1 MPIPITA
8 CRDDRPV
15 RFQSDRVLI
24 ACRDGHDIRPVAH
37 IALPRTIP
45 ACRDD
50 RPVRFQSDRVSFA
63 CRDFSFMQIPIAN
76 LIAALERIL
85 IPNSR
90 CKHLCRS
97 LTVLFHK
104 QSFALLVLQL
114 FSLRCRVAVISSRLI
129 CRYRSVVVTR
139 RKHRFALLV
148 LCFFGFGCRVAVIS
162 SRLIRRYRAV
172 VVVSRQQAFS
182 FLVLQLFD
190 LCCRVAVISSRLECR
205 NGFVILPVLHHL
217 DRSII
222 PIAQK
227 NSPRRNRNRRN
238 RHNRNYRND
247 FVSFSSGLFGCLII
261 QPFLSK
267 PFTFIR
273 LFPAVL
279 VITQSLKV
287 MLDFSIIEL
296 RFCAAHSV
304 ATILIFDFKL
314 LIPLLKLLIPL
325 LNRALLHFRRFCV
338 RLVKRLR
345 QLLLRLAD
353 ILRLLRLSVLQP
365 LVQFGVQRR
374 HRRIIP
380 RLYLALRK
388 LHRTDK
394 ILTLALLPHPIQIL
408 FCIVHIGSIRL
419 FFRIKLRN
427 FNAVQIPL
435 NRVLLHR
442 HRDMLLLFIRYVERQ
457 RNRLKGLL
465 CKCFRPAFHAVLLF
479 SCQELAHIRF
489 GVLCVAVQHA
499 VKKLIGFFPVAVGER
514 HIAALEQRRRVG
526 FAADR
531 NILLH
536 HLLNN
541 LRHIDARAL
550 RLALLLFAADDLFN
564 AAQQILH
571 RADLAH
577 ILRLKPRKLLGH
589 VICVDILV
597 AGNQRLFL
605 PRRNQRKITAPFVLD
620 PDGVVIFVIR
630 ADGEHDLRA
639 VERREDIWLIFLTEF
654 ILQRNACKKYA
665 VALFGQRV
673 IDILCQ
679 NAVKRAA
686 SVFVG
691 FLVADKD
698 VVRLL
703 FAGDLDNPL
712 AQLLDLLRLVAVD
725 LTRHSVGVFARLIK
739 VVILHHAVKRRA
751 MAGRDF
757 FARLGVIHILDA
769 IFAQHKPPIGFR
781 LGRELRDDAFVNA
794 RRFIKLAAET
804 QAVCPRKKRH
814 LLLVI
819 RGRDGLPAAAVFALH
834 HVALGYIRQ
843 IAAAH
848 LALENRHL
856 YILRIPKCY
865 Q

>member
-1 MPIPITA
+1 MYN
-8 CRDDRPV
+8 
-15 RFQSDRVLI
+15 RFCIQKL
-24 ACRDGHDIRPVAH
+24 
-37 IALPRTIP
+37 
-45 ACRDD
+45 
-50 RPVRFQSDRVSFA
+50 
-63 CRDFSFMQIPIAN
+63 
-76 LIAALERIL
+76 
-85 IPNSR
+85 
-90 CKHLCRS
+90 
-97 LTVLFHK
+97 
-104 QSFALLVLQL
+104 
-114 FSLRCRVAVISSRLI
+114 
-129 CRYRSVVVTR
+129 
-139 RKHRFALLV
+139 
-148 LCFFGFGCRVAVIS
+148 
-162 SRLIRRYRAV
+162 
-172 VVVSRQQAFS
+172 
-182 FLVLQLFD
+182 
-190 LCCRVAVISSRLECR
+190 R
-205 NGFVILPVLHHL
+205 NG
-217 DRSII
+217 
-222 PIAQK
+222 
-227 NSPRRNRNRRN
+227 
-238 RHNRNYRND
+238 
-247 FVSFSSGLFGCLII
+247 
-261 QPFLSK
+261 
-267 PFTFIR
+267 
-273 LFPAVL
+273 
-279 VITQSLKV
+279 
-287 MLDFSIIEL
+287 
-296 RFCAAHSV
+296 
-304 ATILIFDFKL
+304 
-314 LIPLLKLLIPL
+314 IPLNHISDML
-325 LNRALLHFRRFCV
+325 F
-338 RLVKRLR
+338 
-345 QLLLRLAD
+345 LLLR
-353 ILRLLRLSVLQP
+353 
-365 LVQFGVQRR
+365 QF
-374 HRRIIP
+374 
-380 RLYLALRK
+380 K
-388 LHRTDK
+388 
-394 ILTLALLPHPIQIL
+394 
-408 FCIVHIGSIRL
+408 
-419 FFRIKLRN
+419 
-427 FNAVQIPL
+427 
-435 NRVLLHR
+435 
-442 HRDMLLLFIRYVERQ
+442 RQ
-457 RNRLKGLL
+457 CNWLKGLL
-465 CKCFRPAFHAVLLF
+465 CKCFCPFFKAGF
-479 SCQELAHIRF
+479 SFFCQELAHIRF
-489 GVLCVAVQHA
+489 GVLRVAIQHA

-514 HIAALEQRRRVG
+514 HIAALEQRRRVR

-691 FLVADKD
+691 FLVADKN
-698 VVRLL
+698 VVGLL

-712 AQLLDLLRLVAVD
+712 AQLLDLLRLVAVN
-725 LTRHSVGVFARLIK
+725 LARHSVGVFARLIE

-757 FARLGVIHILDA
+757 FARRRIIHILDA
-769 IFAQHKPPIGFR
+769 IFAQHKPLIG
-781 LGRELRDDAFVNA
+781 LCLSRELRDDTFVNA

-819 RGRDGLPAAAVFALH
+819 RCRDGLPAAAVFALH

-848 LALENRHL
+848 LAFENRHCISSTL
-856 YILRIPKCY
+856 FRNATNKTLPIPALFNKTSISFCVVFFNDRRVLKSSNIEFRSLL
-865 Q
+865 

>member
-1 MPIPITA
+1 M
-8 CRDDRPV
+8 
-15 RFQSDRVLI
+15 L
-24 ACRDGHDIRPVAH
+24 
-37 IALPRTIP
+37 
-45 ACRDD
+45 
-50 RPVRFQSDRVSFA
+50 
-63 CRDFSFMQIPIAN
+63 
-76 LIAALERIL
+76 
-85 IPNSR
+85 
-90 CKHLCRS
+90 
-97 LTVLFHK
+97 
-104 QSFALLVLQL
+104 
-114 FSLRCRVAVISSRLI
+114 
-129 CRYRSVVVTR
+129 
-139 RKHRFALLV
+139 
-148 LCFFGFGCRVAVIS
+148 
-162 SRLIRRYRAV
+162 
-172 VVVSRQQAFS
+172 
-182 FLVLQLFD
+182 
-190 LCCRVAVISSRLECR
+190 
-205 NGFVILPVLHHL
+205 
-217 DRSII
+217 
-222 PIAQK
+222 
-227 NSPRRNRNRRN
+227 
-238 RHNRNYRND
+238 
-247 FVSFSSGLFGCLII
+247 
-261 QPFLSK
+261 
-267 PFTFIR
+267 R

-279 VITQSLKV
+279 VIAQCLEP
-287 MLDFSIIEL
+287 MPNFRILILRIRPIHSI
-296 RFCAAHSV
+296 
-304 ATILIFDFKL
+304 ATILIFGF
-314 LIPLLKLLIPL
+314 KLLIPL

-338 RLVKRLR
+338 RLVKRLL

-365 LVQFGVQRR
+365 LVQFGVQRS

-394 ILTLALLPHPIQIL
+394 ILILAILPHPIQII
-408 FCIVHIGSIRL
+408 FFIVHIGSIRL

-427 FNAVQIPL
+427 YIAVQIAL
-435 NRVLLHR
+435 NRVLPHR
-442 HRDMLLLFIRYVERQ
+442 HHDMLLLFIRQVERQ
-457 RNRLKGLL
+457 HIRLKGLFAVRF
-465 CKCFRPAFHAVLLF
+465 CPAFHAVLLF
-479 SCQELAHIRF
+479 SGQELAHIRF
-489 GVLCVAVQHA
+489 GVFRVAIQHA
-499 VKKLIGFFPVAVGER
+499 VKKLIGFFPIAVGER

-541 LRHIDARAL
+541 LLHIDARAL
-550 RLALLLFAADDLFN
+550 QLAFFLFAADDLFN

-589 VICVDILV
+589 VVCVDILV

-620 PDGVVIFVIR
+620 PDGVVILVIR

-639 VERREDIWLIFLTEF
+639 VERREDIRLIFLTEF
-654 ILQRNACKKYA
+654 ILQRNARKKHA

-673 IDILCQ
+673 IDILRQ
-679 NAVKRAA
+679 NAVKRSA

-725 LTRHSVGVFARLIK
+725 LARHSVGVFARLIE

-751 MAGRDF
+751 MAGRNF
-757 FARLGVIHILDA
+757 FARLGIVHILDA
-769 IFAQHKPPIGFR
+769 VFAQHKSPIGLR
-781 LGRELRDDAFVNA
+781 LGWELRDDALVNT
-794 RRFIKLAAET
+794 RRLVKFAAET
-804 QAVCPRKKRH
+804 QTIRPREKRH

-819 RGRDGLPAAAVFALH
+819 RRRDGLPAPAVFAFH

-848 LALENRHL
+848 LALENRHCISSTL
-856 YILRIPKCY
+856 FQNATNKTLPIPALFNKTSISFCMVFFNDRRVLKTSNIECNSML
-865 Q
+865 

>member
-1 MPIPITA
+1 M
-8 CRDDRPV
+8 
-15 RFQSDRVLI
+15 SI

-37 IALPRTIP
+37 VASPLIIP

-50 RPVRFQSDRVSFA
+50 RPVRFQSDRVRTACRDGHDIRPVAHIALLILIIACRDDRPVRFQSDRVKTA
-63 CRDFSFMQIPIAN
+63 CRDFSFGQIPITN

-85 IPNSR
+85 IPDTR
-90 CKHLCRS
+90 CKRLCRS

-104 QSFALLVLQL
+104 QSFALLVL
-114 FSLRCRVAVISSRLI
+114 
-129 CRYRSVVVTR
+129 
-139 RKHRFALLV
+139 
-148 LCFFGFGCRVAVIS
+148 
-162 SRLIRRYRAV
+162 
-172 VVVSRQQAFS
+172 
-182 FLVLQLFD
+182 LVLQLFD

-205 NGFVILPVLHHL
+205 NGFVILLVLRHL
-217 DRSII
+217 DRRSILN
-222 PIAQK
+222 ARSNHHNHQFS
-227 NSPRRNRNRRN
+227 NRDNRRNRNHCN
-238 RHNRNYRND
+238 HY
-247 FVSFSSGLFGCLII
+247 VSSTSSLLRFLLVH
-261 QPFLSK
+261 PFLSEL
-267 PFTFIR
+267 FALLR

-279 VITQSLKV
+279 VIAQCLEP
-287 MLDFSIIEL
+287 MPNFRISIL
-296 RFCAAHSV
+296 RLRPIHLIAAV
-304 ATILIFDFKL
+304 LIFGFN
-314 LIPLLKLLIPL
+314 LLIPL

-353 ILRLLRLSVLQP
+353 ILRLLRPSVLQP
-365 LVQFGVQRR
+365 LVQFSVQRR

-394 ILTLALLPHPIQIL
+394 ILILAILPHPIQIL

-427 FNAVQIPL
+427 FSAVQIPL

-442 HRDMLLLFIRYVERQ
+442 HRDMLTLFIRQVERQ
-457 RNRLKGLL
+457 RIRLKGLL
-465 CKCFRPAFHAVLLF
+465 CKCFCPAFHAVLLF

-489 GVLCVAVQHA
+489 GVLRVAIQHA
-499 VKKLIGFFPVAVGER
+499 VKKLIGFSPVAVGER

-589 VICVDILV
+589 VVSVDILV
-597 AGNQRLFL
+597 TGNQCLFL
-605 PRRNQRKITAPFVLD
+605 PRRNQRKITTPFVLD

-630 ADGEHDLRA
+630 ADGEHDLRT
-639 VERREDIWLIFLTEF
+639 VERREDIRLVFLTEF
-654 ILQRNACKKYA
+654 ILQRNARKKHA

-691 FLVADKD
+691 FLVADKN
-698 VVRLL
+698 VVGLL

-712 AQLLDLLRLVAVD
+712 AQLLDLLRLVAVN
-725 LTRHSVGVFARLIK
+725 LACHGVGVFARLIE

-751 MAGRDF
+751 MAGWDF
-757 FARLGVIHILDA
+757 FARRRIIHILDA
-769 IFAQHKPPIGFR
+769 IFAQHKSPIGFR

-814 LLLVI
+814 LFLVI
-819 RGRDGLPAAAVFALH
+819 RCRDGLPAAAVFALH